1 MGLGSWILTKTRCP
15 GNLER
20 KIIFEGFIALD
31 ELGRGP
37 QKKELV
43 FFKDLSLIHPVLWNQ
58 DFQDCGFWLKFKTKC
73 ITKKRPQL
81 DSLRSRVY
89 MMMTSFLTFDVIVEF
104 CGIFKRL
111 LTGNKNLSTYIDIRK
126 IKVLMLYSKMFIYFL
141 GRWCSIWC
149 VCILKQIF
157 PPTKFQKIKKNCYFL
172 LRCQQTAN

>member
-1 MGLGSWILTKTRCP
+1 MNWG
-15 GNLER
+15 EVFR
-20 KIIFEGFIALD
+20 KKNWLI
-31 ELGRGP
+31 
-37 QKKELV
+37 
-43 FFKDLSLIHPVLWNQ
+43 FKDLLPIRPVLWNQ

-126 IKVLMLYSKMFIYFL
+126 IKVLMLYSKDVYLFFREMMFYMVCLYFKTNF
-141 GRWCSIWC
+141 SAH
-149 VCILKQIF
+149 
-157 PPTKFQKIKKNCYFL
+157 KFSKKKKKNQKSTVIFS
-172 LRCQQTAN
+172 

>member
-1 MGLGSWILTKTRCP
+1 MNWGERSSEKRNGLFSRTS
-15 GNLER
+15 
-20 KIIFEGFIALD
+20 
-31 ELGRGP
+31 P
-37 QKKELV
+37 QSIQCYET
-43 FFKDLSLIHPVLWNQ
+43 Q
-58 DFQDCGFWLKFKTKC
+58 DFQDCGFWLKFKTVC

-126 IKVLMLYSKMFIYFL
+126 IKCWDALFKDVYLFFREMMFYMVCLYFKTNFPAHFSK
-141 GRWCSIWC
+141 
-149 VCILKQIF
+149 
-157 PPTKFQKIKKNCYFL
+157 KKKSKKYCYFL